1 MESNTI
7 LLIESKFRLGGYHC
21 ITQNKKEKKIKEGKV
36 NIGRYNCIHDKV
48 VLYQI

>member
-1 MESNTI
+1 M
-7 LLIESKFRLGGYHC
+7 SKFERDK
-21 ITQNKKEKKIKEGKV
+21 IQMKNKKEKKIKEGKV